1 MKFLVDECLAP
12 SLAVRA
18 RAAGHP
24 LSAHLVHR
32 GMGGWSDARI
42 MARAIEEDWTLV
54 TRNADD
60 FRPRPGSAS
69 ARPCYLGVP
78 LHAGL
83 VCLNPSTGA
92 RIAEQE
98 LFFRAA
104 LSVIGPDGDLTNEV
118 LEVWPEGD
126 GLRVDRYA
134 FPEA

>member
-1 MKFLVDECLAP
+1 MKFLIDECLAP
-12 SLAVRA
+12 SLAELA
-18 RAAGHP
+18 REAGHP
-24 LSAHLVHR
+24 LSAHVVRR

-42 MARAIEEDWTLV
+42 MARVLEEDWTLV

-60 FRPRPGSAS
+60 FRPRAGSAS
-69 ARPCYLGVP
+69 SRPCYVGVP

-83 VCLNPSTGA
+83 VCLNPPAGA

-104 LSVIGPDGDLTNEV
+104 LRVIGPNGDLANEV
-118 LEVWPEGD
+118 LEVWPDDD

-134 FPEA
+134 FPED